1 MLVRS
6 RNPSSID
13 IGTSVGVYASMIWNI
28 SLDNRRYSSYCGLA
42 STPCGH
48 MRLASKQAMPVWMPN
63 RFASRLAAI
72 TMPSPRRPPP
82 THTARPDNEAS
93 SATSQLAKKVSPS
106 TCKMRLGSLETIG
119 EHVHFPRKTARCQ
132 RAPKLARRWDK

>member
-42 STPCGH
+42 STPFGH
-48 MRLASKQAMPVWMPN
+48 TRLASKHAMPV
-63 RFASRLAAI
+63 
-72 TMPSPRRPPP
+72 
-82 THTARPDNEAS
+82 
-93 SATSQLAKKVSPS
+93 
-106 TCKMRLGSLETIG
+106 
-119 EHVHFPRKTARCQ
+119 
-132 RAPKLARRWDK
+132 